1 MTLIKSKDN
10 NPFKG
15 LASFEIQDAS
25 LYHGN
30 ENIKLSLLRQL
41 SDTNFVALLGE
52 PGSGKTSFLNAKII
66 PTLRE
71 GFIIK
76 GIREWKIASLY
87 PGIHPIRSLAS
98 ALAQVNFIRNTPND
112 KVDPGL
118 IEKFENILTHHKY
131 GIIEILEEHKLIANC
146 NILLN
151 IDRLDDLFHL
161 KKKGRFFRVRYFSY
175 TS

>member
-1 MTLIKSKDN
+1 MTLIKSTDN

-118 IEKFENILTHHKY
+118 IEKFEKY
-131 GIIEILEEHKLIANC
+131 INP
-146 NILLN
+146 
-151 IDRLDDLFHL
+151 
-161 KKKGRFFRVRYFSY
+161 S
-175 TS
+175 